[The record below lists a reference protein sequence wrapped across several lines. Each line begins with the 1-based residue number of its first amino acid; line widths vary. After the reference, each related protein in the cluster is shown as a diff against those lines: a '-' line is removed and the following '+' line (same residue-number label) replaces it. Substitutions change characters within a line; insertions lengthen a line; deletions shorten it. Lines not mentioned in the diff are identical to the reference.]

1 MLQQPRQELG
11 NLMPVSITQCLK
23 KKLEESR
30 VTLDLLTAQL
40 FIPMGKGKTVRI
52 DFFCTAIVFVPTGSP
67 HILLHS
73 LRVERKLSRTVSPG
87 SLQYHRR
94 NTRMTY

>member
-30 VTLDLLTAQL
+30 ATLDLLTAQL
-40 FIPMGKGKTVRI
+40 FIPMEKGKN
-52 DFFCTAIVFVPTGSP
+52 F
-67 HILLHS
+67 
-73 LRVERKLSRTVSPG
+73 
-87 SLQYHRR
+87 
-94 NTRMTY
+94 